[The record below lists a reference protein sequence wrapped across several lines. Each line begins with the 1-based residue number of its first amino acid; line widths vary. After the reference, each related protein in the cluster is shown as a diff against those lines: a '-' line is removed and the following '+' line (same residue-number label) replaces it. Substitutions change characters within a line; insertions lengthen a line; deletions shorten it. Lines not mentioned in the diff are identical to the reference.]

1 VPVTIF
7 EFGDLRLDC
16 SRFELWRAGRSLK
29 LERKPMELLILLAT
43 REGDL
48 VTRAE
53 IAERLWGSEVFVDTE
68 HGINTAIRKVRQAL
82 RDDPNQP
89 RFVQTVMGK
98 GYRFIGPISEA
109 HPPPSALPPEPAAPG
124 AVDVATTIPTPQS
137 STSET
142 GASWHRPRLR
152 SWLLIGASAVVL
164 CCITAFTLH
173 AHWSR
178 ERSARAATSNIQSI
192 AVLPLDNLSGDPAQN
207 YFADGM
213 TDELTTMLAKNSTL
227 RVVSRTSVMQ
237 YKGAHRPLRDIAHEL
252 SVDGILEGSVERSD
266 GKVHM
271 TIQLIQA
278 STDTHL
284 WADSYER
291 DANDVVTLPSEA
303 AEAIAKRLNSAVA
316 PPASTRYVNPEAHDA
331 YLHGHYLWVSGQ
343 NDKAGEYFRK
353 ATELQPDYAPGW
365 SGLSIYYGAGAVD
378 GLLDPRTA
386 LAAQDV
392 AARKAVILD
401 DALPEAHLAMAATYW
416 LHNWDLARAD
426 QEVLRA
432 IKLDPKFA
440 EAHHLR
446 AKILGA
452 LNRHQEAIAE
462 QKIATEL
469 DPFARP
475 YALPLSYVL
484 ARQYDAAITDGLQRL
499 ESTPN
504 DATLHGILS
513 WAYRCKGMHK
523 EAVQRLGPYFL
534 LQGDKSSAESV
545 QRAFELGGYKAVVH
559 WQISDT
565 ERKSAKQYVSPINL
579 ALLHAQLGQREKALA
594 LLEEGYRQH
603 SPYMLDIQNDPAY
616 DFLHSDERYRSII
629 RKVGLPP
636 AW

>member
-1 VPVTIF
+1 MPVTIF

-68 HGINTAIRKVRQAL
+68 HGINTAIRKIRQTL
-82 RDDPNQP
+82 RDDPDQP

-98 GYRFIGPISEA
+98 GYRFIGSISKA
-109 HPPPSALPPEPAAPG
+109 QLPPPVLHPEPAAPG
-124 AVDVATTIPTPQS
+124 AIDVAATVPTPQS
-137 STSET
+137 SISET
-142 GASWHRPRLR
+142 GVPSHRPRLR
-152 SWLLIGASAVVL
+152 PWLLIGASALVL
-164 CCITAFTLH
+164 CCITAFALR
-173 AHWSR
+173 ARWSR
-178 ERSARAATSNIQSI
+178 ERSARAANPNIQSI

-207 YFADGM
+207 YFADGI

-227 RVVSRTSVMQ
+227 HVVSRTSAMQ
-237 YKGAHRPLRDIAHEL
+237 YKGAHRPLREIAQAL
-252 SVDGILEGSVERSD
+252 GVDGILEGSVERSD

-291 DANDVVTLPSEA
+291 DANDAVTLPSEA

-316 PPASTRYVNPEAHDA
+316 PPASARYVNPEAHDA
-331 YLHGHYLWVSGQ
+331 YLHGHYLWFSGQ

-386 LAAQDV
+386 LPAQDV

-416 LHNWDLARAD
+416 LHSWDLARAD

-432 IKLDPKFA
+432 IELDPKFA

-469 DPFARP
+469 DPFSRP

-504 DATLHGILS
+504 DATLQGVLS

-523 EAVQRLGPYFL
+523 EAMQRLGPYFL
-534 LQGDKSSAESV
+534 LQGDKSSAEGV
-545 QRAFELGGYKAVVH
+545 RRAFEQGGYNAVVR
-559 WQISDT
+559 WGISDT

-579 ALLHAQLGQREKALA
+579 ALLHAQLGQRERALA